1 MYLAVL
7 YLLLISLLSY
17 SDYINLT
24 VEKLLYRCHLF
35 EDPGCCCV

>member
-7 YLLLISLLSY
+7 YLLLISLSY

-24 VEKLLYRCHLF
+24 VVYTCHLKIQ
-35 EDPGCCCV
+35 GVVV